1 MFSCPFTE
9 HHLCEAPSLMQHFL
23 STSYVLCMWC
33 KCDYAGRVECIQG
46 HQECRMCPDFTGGQE
61 ELAKFLINGDI

>member
-33 KCDYAGRVECIQG
+33 KCDYAGEWNVSKGTKSVECAQILLEVRKSWQN
-46 HQECRMCPDFTGGQE
+46 FS
-61 ELAKFLINGDI
+61 